1 MNLGNSGAFCLYLW
15 RVASAPGARYF
26 AKNFYVAQVLGAALV
41 KDGYLVKA
49 IRLEADVEYR
59 MTGGKLIPIAARS
72 QTCSVERTSPPIKSP
87 MRQKRTAPDLAL
99 FAVHMDS

>member
-1 MNLGNSGAFCLYLW
+1 MKLGNSGAFCLYLW

-26 AKNFYVAQVLGAALV
+26 AKNFYVAQALCAALV

-59 MTGGKLIPIAARS
+59 MTGGKLVPVAAHS
-72 QTCSVERTSPPIKSP
+72 QNCSVKRRPNGLVAGAILNVNLRCGIVDETSG
-87 MRQKRTAPDLAL
+87 
-99 FAVHMDS
+99 